1 MYKLDATK
9 RIQLKPQI
17 LSSKGAEWT
26 DDFLEKRKI
35 NSKYKHS
42 WIKNG
47 INYHDEFVSALE
59 NLTDFHCSYCD
70 KYPLDGRAKID
81 YQIDHFQPIS
91 ENVFYHLVYEWNN
104 LYLSCGGCNKSKLA
118 QYSDL
123 ILRPDASDY
132 IASEYFF
139 FDTGTGEILVNE
151 INGIEKSDRAKKTI
165 EVFKLN
171 HPSIIKFRL
180 RAIKNYSRDKK
191 IAEINLNVNDYDY
204 RNFIEQLL

>member
-1 MYKLDATK
+1 MYKIDAAK
-9 RIQLKPQI
+9 RNDLKPQI
-17 LSSKGAEWT
+17 LSNDGNKWT
-26 DDFLEKRKI
+26 EDFLEKRRI
-35 NSKYKHS
+35 NPKYKHS
-42 WIKNG
+42 WIKDS
-47 INYHDEFVSALE
+47 INHHNEFVSALE
-59 NLTDFHCSYCD
+59 KLTEFHCSYCD

-81 YQIDHFQPIS
+81 CQIDHFQPIS
-91 ENVFYHLVYEWNN
+91 ESMFYHLVYEWNN

-123 ILRPDASDY
+123 ILRPDAEDY
-132 IASEYFF
+132 VPSEYFF
-139 FDTGTGEILVNE
+139 FDTSTGEILVNE
-151 INGIEKSDRAKKTI
+151 VNGTIKSDRAKKTI

-191 IAEINLNVNDYDY
+191 TAETQLNIHDYDY

>member
-1 MYKLDATK
+1 MYKLDPTK
-9 RIQLKPQI
+9 RILLKPNV
-17 LSSKGAEWT
+17 LSTKAKEWT
-26 DDFLEKRKI
+26 EEFLKKRDI
-35 NSKYKHS
+35 NSKFKYTWVKD
-42 WIKNG
+42 K

-59 NLTDFHCSYCD
+59 KLTDFHCSYCD

-91 ENVFYHLVYEWNN
+91 ESLFYHLVYEWNN

-123 ILRPDASDY
+123 ILRPDAEDY
-132 IASEYFF
+132 VSSEYFF
-139 FDTGTGEILVNE
+139 FDTSTGEILVNE
-151 INGIEKSDRAKKTI
+151 IIGTTKSNRAKKTI

-191 IAEINLNVNDYDY
+191 IAETQLNIHDYDY